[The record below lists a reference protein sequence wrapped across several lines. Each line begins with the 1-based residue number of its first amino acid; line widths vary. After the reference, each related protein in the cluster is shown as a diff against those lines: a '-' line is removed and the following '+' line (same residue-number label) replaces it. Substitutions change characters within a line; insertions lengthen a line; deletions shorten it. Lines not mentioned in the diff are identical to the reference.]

1 MYQNELDVSQTVSIL
16 HHKTSSICKK
26 CEHCK
31 VEVFSLVTKI
41 NKNCFDFYE
50 YFMDRFSLKSRE
62 RNFATIWVHLGTAF
76 QFSLLEVAVRFR
88 LGTQVTGSD
97 WGDDAHIQLLL
108 YISVCAPLLSCIC
121 LYFSFKSPRQNLKN
135 TLVQQKESPFSVSYW
150 KRKKCVQWY
159 CKPEVRFRL
168 SSISFRAVAFF

>member
-62 RNFATIWVHLGTAF
+62 RNFATI
-76 QFSLLEVAVRFR
+76 
-88 LGTQVTGSD
+88 
-97 WGDDAHIQLLL
+97 
-108 YISVCAPLLSCIC
+108 
-121 LYFSFKSPRQNLKN
+121 
-135 TLVQQKESPFSVSYW
+135 
-150 KRKKCVQWY
+150 
-159 CKPEVRFRL
+159 
-168 SSISFRAVAFF
+168 